1 MFQKELQLFPE
12 CHDSRGRTSAMS
24 VAIIFDK
31 LATIH
36 SMNSFGT
43 NCAFSHEVKENVEP
57 SGKVCTAH
65 LSKVHSGNGSQF
77 DA

>member
-1 MFQKELQLFPE
+1 
-12 CHDSRGRTSAMS
+12 MS
-24 VAIIFDK
+24 VAMIFDK

-43 NCAFSHEVKENVEP
+43 NSAFSHEIKKNVEP
-57 SGKVCTAH
+57 SGKVSTTH
-65 LSKVHSGNGSQF
+65 LSKVHPGDGSQF